1 MLRPPPPRFSLWLL
15 AAVVLLHA
23 APLASAAALAGEH
36 GLPSLRVFSQRDYK
50 GHDQIWASVPGPA
63 GTVFFGNYDNVLE
76 FDGLAW
82 RSIPVPNGVFIRAL
96 AKDTAGTIWVAGVNE
111 LGRLR
116 AGPDGRL
123 AYESLRALVPAELG
137 DLGPVWCVHTLP
149 DGVYFQSNLAVLR
162 WRDGKFDVWP
172 MRETKTVLS
181 FRLGDRLLVARA
193 EGWFEPR
200 PGGQWAPFFP
210 EARNLG
216 TFPGL
221 PRFFLPRADGRWL
234 VGSAVNGLFS
244 FDGQT
249 LTPAPTSIDPFL
261 RTQKLY
267 SGLRLPDGCYVLNTL
282 QGGAVVLD
290 GDLRCELLL
299 DEAAGMPTHT
309 VIHAAVDARGVVW
322 FGTDQGVVRA
332 ELNSPVT
339 WFGEANGLG
348 RAGVNAV
355 GRWQDRFFALGG
367 RGWFQ
372 LNPPAHS
379 PGNPGFALR
388 PDLSDK
394 LNTALPYADGQLV
407 GALGGLWWLTAET
420 AKKIEGPTNVRELA
434 VLPLQPGRI
443 VGLHLNGV
451 ATWRREGQ
459 SWRYEGDLPTPRG
472 EFRSLVATPDGDVW
486 IGTAKDGAWRVRWP
500 RPDAPPETKL
510 FDGTA
515 GLPEGF
521 NRTWVHFVDGAPLF
535 LTARGFFRFD
545 PALERYLPE
554 TRYGPRFAD
563 GSTGAR
569 YATPD
574 HRGGLWLEALPRD
587 PTIPPQL
594 GYASA
599 AGWTPLAITGYTRL
613 GDVQSIR
620 HEIAPDGGELLW
632 LVGLTGLARVDLTAW
647 RAQPPADPGVT
658 LVRSVATPTGRLLT
672 HENAP
677 PAHLPLRL
685 RAEENSV
692 RFAFA
697 TPDLAGESP
706 VQHETRLRGFVDGG
720 VELATTGERI
730 FTNLPSG
737 SYVFEARARTGD
749 GRWSTPAT
757 FAFTVLAP
765 WWQTGWARGAYAL
778 ALLAGIYGIVRLRT
792 RLLERERARLEAVV
806 TSRTTE
812 LAHKNTELERL
823 NQIEHDEKLTARL
836 AEEKTRLELL
846 RYQLNPHFLFNS
858 LNSIRA
864 LVHANPPQAD
874 EMVTRLAD
882 FCRQTLTRGSDE
894 LTTVAE
900 EIEMLRTYLDIEK
913 VRWQEALDVRY
924 VVDPAVHAERLP
936 QFLLLP
942 LVENAIKYG
951 GQTSPGTLVVEIA
964 VARENGLLICSVANT
979 GRWLAP
985 EPRNRILAKRTNP
998 ASTRIGLD
1006 NLRERLTRHYGPA
1019 CAYEI
1024 DASGQPG
1031 WVRITLRL
1039 PERISPVPPRSVSR
1053 DPFADKLP

>member
-1 MLRPPPPRFSLWLL
+1 M
-15 AAVVLLHA
+15 
-23 APLASAAALAGEH
+23 AG
-36 GLPSLRVFSQRDYK
+36 
-50 GHDQIWASVPGPA
+50 A
-63 GTVFFGNYDNVLE
+63 
-76 FDGLAW
+76 
-82 RSIPVPNGVFIRAL
+82 
-96 AKDTAGTIWVAGVNE
+96 NE

-123 AYESLRALVPAELG
+123 AYESLRHLVPAALG
-137 DLGPVWCVHTLP
+137 DLGPIWCVHALP
-149 DGVYFQSNLAVLR
+149 DGIYFQSNLAVLR
-162 WRDGKFDVWP
+162 WHEGKFDVWP
-172 MRETKTVLS
+172 MGENKTVLS
-181 FRLGDRLLVARA
+181 FRLGDRLLVARPG
-193 EGWFEPR
+193 GWFEPR
-200 PGGQWAPFFP
+200 PGAQWAPFFP
-210 EARNLG
+210 EAKNLE

-221 PRFFLPRADGRWL
+221 PRFFLPRTNGHWL
-234 VGSAVNGLFS
+234 VGSAVNGLFA

-249 LTPAPTSIDPFL
+249 LTSEPTAIDPFL

-267 SGLRLPDGCYVLNTL
+267 SGLHLPDGGYVLNTL
-282 QGGAVVLD
+282 QGGTVLLD
-290 GDLRCELLL
+290 ANLHCKLLL

-309 VIHAAVDARGVVW
+309 VIHAGVDSRGIVW
-322 FGTDQGVVRA
+322 FGTDQGIVRT
-332 ELNSPVT
+332 ELNSTVT
-339 WFGEANGLG
+339 WFSEANGLS

-379 PGNPGFALR
+379 PGNPAFALR

-394 LNTALPYADGQLV
+394 LNTALPYEDGQLV

-420 AKKIEGPTNVRELA
+420 AKKIDGPTNVRELA
-434 VLPLQPGRI
+434 GLPRQPGRI
-443 VGLHLNGV
+443 IGLHLNGV
-451 ATWRREGQ
+451 ATWRRDGQ
-459 SWRYEGDLPTPRG
+459 SWRYEGALPNPRG

-486 IGTAKDGAWRVRWP
+486 IGTAKEGAWRVRWP
-500 RPDAPPETKL
+500 QTDGPPEAKL
-510 FDGTA
+510 FGGGA

-521 NRTWVHFVDGAPLF
+521 NRTWVQFIDGAPLF

-545 PALERYLPE
+545 PALDRYLPE

-569 YATPD
+569 YVTPD
-574 HRGGLWLEALPRD
+574 QRGGLWLEALSRD

-594 GYASA
+594 GYATA
-599 AGWTPLAITGYTRL
+599 AGWTPLPITGYTRL

-620 HEIAPDGGELLW
+620 HETTSDSGELLW
-632 LVGLTGLARVDLTAW
+632 LVGLTGLARIDLTVW
-647 RAQPPADPGVT
+647 RAVPGADLGAT

-672 HENAP
+672 HENAAP
-677 PAHLPLRL
+677 THLPLRL

-697 TPDLAGESP
+697 TPGLAGEAP
-706 VQHETRLRGFVDGG
+706 VLHETRLRGFVDGG
-720 VELATTGERI
+720 VELAPTGERI

-737 SYVFEARARTGD
+737 NYVFEARARTGD

-765 WWQTGWARGAYAL
+765 WWQTGWARAAYGF
-778 ALLAGIYGIVRLRT
+778 ALLVGVYGIVRLRT
-792 RLLERERARLEAVV
+792 RLLEHERTRLEAIVS
-806 TSRTTE
+806 SRTTE
-812 LAHKNTELERL
+812 LAQKYSELEHL
-823 NQIEHDEKLTARL
+823 NQVEQDEKLAARL

-913 VRWQEALDVRY
+913 VRWQEALVVRY
-924 VVDPAVHAERLP
+924 AVDPAVLSERLP

-951 GQTSPGTLVVEIA
+951 GQTSPGTLIVAITI
-964 VARENGLLICSVANT
+964 AREAGLLTCCVANT

-985 EPRNRILAKRTNP
+985 EPRNRLLAKRTHP
-998 ASTRIGLD
+998 TSTRIGLD

-1031 WVRITLRL
+1031 WVRITMRL
-1039 PERISPVPPRSVSR
+1039 PERITATPPRSVSL
-1053 DPFADKLP
+1053 DPFPDKLP